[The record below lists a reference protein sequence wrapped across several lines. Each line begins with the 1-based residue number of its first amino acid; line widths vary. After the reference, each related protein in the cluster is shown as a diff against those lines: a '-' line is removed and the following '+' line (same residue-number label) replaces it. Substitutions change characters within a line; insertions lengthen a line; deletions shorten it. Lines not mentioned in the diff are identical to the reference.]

1 MSYYEHIKSQS
12 KLYQVMVYG
21 CISMII
27 FWMFM
32 NLWGYDAIL
41 KYKLQSPKNIIETC
55 VYYRGKSK
63 SKYSSGYYINVDNH
77 VYDTIR
83 LDKEAF
89 PSGLTWRDFYED
101 LKKNQSGC
109 YKIKY
114 VQLNFI
120 LAKKIF
126 IYDYQK

>member
-1 MSYYEHIKSQS
+1 MLILGKLNSLVVLFKAVQHTEIKRNILSYYEHIKSQS

-63 SKYSSGYYINVDNH
+63 SKYSSGY
-77 VYDTIR
+77 
-83 LDKEAF
+83 
-89 PSGLTWRDFYED
+89 
-101 LKKNQSGC
+101 
-109 YKIKY
+109 
-114 VQLNFI
+114 
-120 LAKKIF
+120 
-126 IYDYQK
+126 